1 MPRSCLYLRILC
13 RSLVSWPTVMAS
25 RGIFELIVSHHSC
38 CSVFLLQLRSRN
50 IYRSSAQKRDIVSW
64 YPHKH
69 ISLLFACACLLTSFV
84 LGLANSCAMQLITEI
99 PSDFAARFTA
109 MCSSGVESQLA
120 VARPLNLK
128 DSARF
133 LVEEVL
139 SGFPGL
145 VSTDSLE
152 VSAHRVSLLPHSWNA
167 SYERFCR
174 H

>member
-1 MPRSCLYLRILC
+1 MLLSFFVAVTFKKHLPIFCSKTGYRF
-13 RSLVSWPTVMAS
+13 LVFTRTYQP
-25 RGIFELIVSHHSC
+25 
-38 CSVFLLQLRSRN
+38 VF
-50 IYRSSAQKRDIVSW
+50 
-64 YPHKH
+64 
-69 ISLLFACACLLTSFV
+69 FACACLLTSFV

-99 PSDFAARFTA
+99 PSDFAARFAA

>member
-1 MPRSCLYLRILC
+1 MLLN
-13 RSLVSWPTVMAS
+13 
-25 RGIFELIVSHHSC
+25 F
-38 CSVFLLQLRSRN
+38 FLLQLRSRN

-69 ISLLFACACLLTSFV
+69 ISLLFAFACLLTSFV

-99 PSDFAARFTA
+99 PSDFVARFAA

-139 SGFPGL
+139 SGFPSL
-145 VSTDSLE
+145 VCTDCLD
-152 VSAHRVSLLPHSWNA
+152 VSARRLSFLPHT
-167 SYERFCR
+167 
-174 H
+174 